1 MKRTRQRKGVLLVC
15 LLVLVSL
22 LTACKPSPSEE
33 PYFYWVGGKTVDVKE
48 GTIKDFPAIFPE
60 LYLKNGWDGKNPWY
74 KPYSRTIS
82 NKDNAPFCQ
91 IKISVEED
99 AVSYDDAQIEY
110 FMMINGQPGNME
122 VWGVTF
128 DMSFEEADA
137 LIRGQAEV
145 WKPPMNI
152 YEKDDPISEEG
163 MAFVAGINK
172 LGVPD
177 EEVRIVEYQIGKV
190 SFFVAY
196 RNGKVYG
203 MMVSMFRM

>member
-1 MKRTRQRKGVLLVC
+1 MEK
-15 LLVLVSL
+15 
-22 LTACKPSPSEE
+22 
-33 PYFYWVGGKTVDVKE
+33 
-48 GTIKDFPAIFPE
+48 
-60 LYLKNGWDGKNPWY
+60 
-74 KPYSRTIS
+74 
-82 NKDNAPFCQ
+82 
-91 IKISVEED
+91 D

-152 YEKDDPISEEG
+152 YEKEDDRLKAELD
-163 MAFVAGINK
+163 K

-177 EEVRIVEYQIGKV
+177 EEVRIVDYQIGKV
-190 SFFVAY
+190 SLFVAY
-196 RNGKVYG
+196 RNEKVYG
-203 MMVSMFRM
+203 MMVSVFRM

>member
-15 LLVLVSL
+15 LLILISL
-22 LTACKPSPSEE
+22 LTACKPSPSKE
-33 PYFYWVGGKTVDVKE
+33 PYFYWVGGKTVDAKE

-60 LYLKNGWDGKNPWY
+60 LYLKDGWNGENPLYY

-91 IKISVEED
+91 IAISVEKD

-145 WKPPMNI
+145 WKP
-152 YEKDDPISEEG
+152 
-163 MAFVAGINK
+163 
-172 LGVPD
+172 
-177 EEVRIVEYQIGKV
+177 R
-190 SFFVAY
+190 
-196 RNGKVYG
+196 
-203 MMVSMFRM
+203 

>member
-1 MKRTRQRKGVLLVC
+1 MKRTRQRKGILLVC
-15 LLVLVSL
+15 LLILVSL
-22 LTACKPSPSEE
+22 LTACKPSPSKE
-33 PYFYWVGGKTVDVKE
+33 PYFYWVGGKTVDAKE

-60 LYLKNGWDGKNPWY
+60 LYLKDGWNGENPLYY

-91 IKISVEED
+91 IAISVEKD

-152 YEKDDPISEEG
+152 YEKEDDRLKAELD
-163 MAFVAGINK
+163 K

-177 EEVRIVEYQIGKV
+177 EEVRIVDYQIGKV
-190 SFFVAY
+190 SLFVAY
-196 RNGKVYG
+196 RNEKVYG
-203 MMVSMFRM
+203 MMVSVFRM